1 MTAAAAPQQTVLK
14 RLAAAL
20 AFVCL
25 VLFLLAIEQKQ
36 AVVAWQAVRH
46 DAAPMAG
53 RAIDGIGR
61 LPSIAAD
68 GWSDVRRSV
77 AESDWPDARRLI
89 PVDRRPQTAD
99 SRAAVLTGA
108 FVADDD
114 ATRDAARGVSFVG
127 AALRFDTGGTL
138 RTQPVRI
145 AAGREAFTV
154 GETFADRLNAPADAQ
169 IELRRIVP
177 AAEADAVAPSPLCGG
192 QAPGGMA
199 VLHRGERVDLMLFR
213 AGSNIGPRS
222 PPTALCGVLRF
233 RAR

>member
-14 RLAAAL
+14 GLAAAL

-36 AVVAWQAVRH
+36 AVAAWQAIRH
-46 DAAPMAG
+46 DAAPAAE

-61 LPSIAAD
+61 LPTIVVGRWSKVRQSAAGND
-68 GWSDVRRSV
+68 WSGFRRV
-77 AESDWPDARRLI
+77 V
-89 PVDRRPQTAD
+89 PVDRRPL
-99 SRAAVLTGA
+99 AAQDQDAALDGA
-108 FVADDD
+108 FDAADD
-114 ATRDAARGVSFVG
+114 ATRDLAAGVSFVG
-127 AALRFDTGGTL
+127 AILRFDTGETW
-138 RTQPVRI
+138 RTRPVRI

-154 GETFADRLNAPADAQ
+154 GGTFADRLAAPADAQ

-177 AAEADAVAPSPLCGG
+177 ADGADAVAPSPLCGG

-199 VLHRGERVDLMLFR
+199 VLHRGDRVDVMLFR
-213 AGSNIGPRS
+213 AGSNIGPAS
-222 PPTALCGVLRF
+222 PPTALCGILRF